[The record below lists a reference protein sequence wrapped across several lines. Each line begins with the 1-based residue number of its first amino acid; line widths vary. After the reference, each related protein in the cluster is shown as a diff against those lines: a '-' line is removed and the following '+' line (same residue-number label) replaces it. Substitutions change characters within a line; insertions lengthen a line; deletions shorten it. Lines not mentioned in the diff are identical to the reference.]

1 MEILKNDKL
10 IQIIKLVFVI
20 IWMIIVFCF
29 SNEAGE
35 KSKNTSGRLT
45 EKVVDIIA
53 SHTNADE
60 KTKTEMKE
68 KIEPITRK
76 IAHYTL
82 YTIGGI
88 LILNY
93 INTYNIT
100 KSKKIIASTITGA
113 AYAGTDELH
122 QLFTDG
128 RSASII
134 DIGIDTLGIITGVC
148 IFLCL
153 LKLISIIRKKEK

>member
-35 KSKNTSGRLT
+35 KSRDTSGRLT
-45 EKVVDIIA
+45 EQVVNIIT

-60 KTKTEMKE
+60 KTKTEIKE

-76 IAHYTL
+76 LAHYTL

-88 LILNY
+88 IILNY
-93 INTYNIT
+93 INTYNIS
-100 KSKKIIASTITGA
+100 KKKKIIASMITGT
-113 AYAGTDELH
+113 AYAATDELH

-128 RSASII
+128 RSASVI

-153 LKLISIIRKKEK
+153 LKIYNIIHRKEK